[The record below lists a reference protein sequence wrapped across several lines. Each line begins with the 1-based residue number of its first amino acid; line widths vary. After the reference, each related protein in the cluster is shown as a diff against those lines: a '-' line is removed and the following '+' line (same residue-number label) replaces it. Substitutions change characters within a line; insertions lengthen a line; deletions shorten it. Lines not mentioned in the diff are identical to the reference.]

1 MHASNKG
8 AYPCASAKTVT
19 VNSLHFM
26 YYVSLPVLHEHWVSY
41 PMRHRSVSQY
51 IIDPRTVTQSYKITA
66 LSAREFTAQSAL
78 YAWMAPC
85 ILRWC
90 QVGLDGSLY
99 ALRASMRIRI
109 RRHTP
114 NYAKTRY
121 HNLPRR
127 GPEPVVRGLSRGY
140 AFHWARPRKKNA
152 RCQVGSNRRPAAR
165 TNNAAKKCLLPAES
179 ERTTCCSFEQR
190 RSRLGHRGLG

>member
-1 MHASNKG
+1 
-8 AYPCASAKTVT
+8 
-19 VNSLHFM
+19 
-26 YYVSLPVLHEHWVSY
+26 
-41 PMRHRSVSQY
+41 MRHRSVSQY
-51 IIDPRTVTQSYKITA
+51 IIDPRTVTQSYKIPA

-140 AFHWARPRKKNA
+140 AFHWARPRKKMLAARWARTGDLLLERTTPQKNA
-152 RCQVGSNRRPAAR
+152 CYRLNPNGRPAAHS
-165 TNNAAKKCLLPAES
+165 NNAVPDSATEDLVSLHSK
-179 ERTTCCSFEQR
+179 RCCI
-190 RSRLGHRGLG
+190 